1 VRSAALT
8 PEQQE
13 ILAKRG
19 VLSPEEIHR
28 LASKTRK
35 AVGADAGKAT
45 CHSDFVDPDAAR
57 TVQGERLVQLNTA
70 PAHNVPV
77 HDSVI

>member
-1 VRSAALT
+1 
-8 PEQQE
+8 
-13 ILAKRG
+13 
-19 VLSPEEIHR
+19 
-28 LASKTRK
+28 
-35 AVGADAGKAT
+35 
-45 CHSDFVDPDAAR
+45 VDPDAAK